1 MPSLE
6 AVGTGPVASRS
17 ELPENLRRRTPG
29 QDLERGRG
37 PARLLSSPHAH
48 LLLLSGAG
56 MLRLEEAMNALE
68 LDPSMK

>member
-6 AVGTGPVASRS
+6 AVGMDPVASRS
-17 ELPENLRRRTPG
+17 ELPENPRRGTPG
-29 QDLERGRG
+29 QDPERGCEL
-37 PARLLSSPHAH
+37 ARLLSSPHAH

-56 MLRLEEAMNALE
+56 MLRLEQAMNALE